1 MSVDTMEE
9 TIVTLTAAAAEKLD
23 TIMKEKGVRETHG
36 LRVFVSGGGCSGLQ
50 YGMTFD
56 DNPRPA
62 DSVFEQHGMRI
73 IIDPQSRQYMEGASI
88 NYVDSLMGGGFH
100 IENPNAVSSCGCGHS
115 FRSKDGAEG
124 GGGCSSCH

>member
-56 DNPRPA
+56 DNPRPV

-88 NYVDSLMGGGFH
+88 
-100 IENPNAVSSCGCGHS
+100 
-115 FRSKDGAEG
+115 
-124 GGGCSSCH
+124 

>member
-56 DNPRPA
+56 DNPRPV
-62 DSVFEQHGMRI
+62 DSVFEQHGLRI

-88 NYVDSLMGGGFH
+88 DYVDSLMGGGFH
-100 IENPNAVSSCGCGHS
+100 IENPNAVSSCG
-115 FRSKDGAEG
+115 
-124 GGGCSSCH
+124 GGCSGCH

>member
-9 TIVTLTAAAAEKLD
+9 TIVTLTEAAAEKLD

-56 DNPRPA
+56 DNPRPV
-62 DSVFEQHGMRI
+62 DSVFEQHGLRI

-88 NYVDSLMGGGFH
+88 DYVDSLMGGGFH